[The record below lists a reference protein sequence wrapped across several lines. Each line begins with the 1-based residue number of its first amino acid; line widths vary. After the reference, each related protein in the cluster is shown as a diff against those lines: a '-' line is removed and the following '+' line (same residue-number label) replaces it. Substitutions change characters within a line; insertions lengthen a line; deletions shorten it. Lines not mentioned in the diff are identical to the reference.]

1 MQHVRSD
8 SELADTLV
16 LDGDPVEFLWPIPI
30 TQAELE
36 LKLNRGYGAFMDR
49 FDEVQHPI
57 VLNPRRTSYV

>member
-1 MQHVRSD
+1 
-8 SELADTLV
+8 LV